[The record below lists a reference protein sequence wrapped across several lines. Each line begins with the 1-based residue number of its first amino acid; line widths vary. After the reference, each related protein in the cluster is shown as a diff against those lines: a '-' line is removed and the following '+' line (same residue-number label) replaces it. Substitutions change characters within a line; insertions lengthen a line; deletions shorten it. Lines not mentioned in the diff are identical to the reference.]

1 MHCRRRIRVLH
12 RSVATYRMARGC
24 GVNQLDEVLESAAI
38 GVPSELGEVDEGD
51 LMIVI
56 EGG

>member
-1 MHCRRRIRVLH
+1 V
-12 RSVATYRMARGC
+12 
-24 GVNQLDEVLESAAI
+24 VNQLDEVLESAAI

>member
-1 MHCRRRIRVLH
+1 
-12 RSVATYRMARGC
+12 MARGC

-38 GVPSELGEVDEGD
+38 GVASELGEVDEGD